1 LSDVSRRWIW
11 YALVTILP
19 VQVLG
24 IVDAAGAR
32 PGASSGVIP
41 VAAPLVAADG
51 ATPLALAPTT
61 APPPVAPP
69 PTAAPPAPAPPPP
82 APPAPAPPVP
92 AAPPAPVPPEA
103 ETLEDRRARAFAL
116 AVPDRWRSDIP
127 IHFELGEGWTSWAYP
142 GGRIVIGRR
151 HAQARFELLVDVIAH
166 EFGHQIAFRYGSGAY
181 LGAPPTGW
189 PSPDHHPAE
198 AWADCVQ
205 TVFTGR
211 SNPSHGLPACGGD
224 RLAWAAAW
232 LASNP
237 G

>member
-1 LSDVSRRWIW
+1 MSRRWIW

-24 IVDAAGAR
+24 LVDAAATG
-32 PGASSGVIP
+32 PGATNDVLP
-41 VAAPLVAADG
+41 AAAPLGAAAS

-61 APPPVAPP
+61 VPPVAAPPVAPP
-69 PTAAPPAPAPPPP
+69 PMAAPPGPAPAVPEPPVLAASPAPAPP
-82 APPAPAPPVP
+82 
-92 AAPPAPVPPEA
+92 EA
-103 ETLEDRRARAFAL
+103 ESLEDRRSRAFAL
-116 AVPDRWRSDIP
+116 AVPDRWRTDIP
-127 IHFELGEGWTSWAYP
+127 IQFELGEGWTSWAYP
-142 GGRIVIGRR
+142 GGRIVVGRR

-211 SNPSHGLPACGGD
+211 SNPSHGLPPCDGD
-224 RLAWAAAW
+224 RLAWASEW
-232 LASNP
+232 LAGNP